1 MVRFGAVAS
10 ADDVDRTLKELVRRL
25 NGAKL
30 EDGAQMPEGSRSL
43 VVSIRDLDIT
53 YTCVFAGGRIDKL
66 RKAEPAGDEDA
77 RITVSS
83 DDLVALAS
91 GKMGVGG
98 ALLTGRLRV
107 DAGMRDLLML
117 RQLF

>member
-1 MVRFGAVAS
+1 VVRFRAVAS
-10 ADDVDRTLKELVRRL
+10 AADVDKTLKDLVRRL
-25 NGAKL
+25 NGAKI
-30 EDGAQMPEGSRSL
+30 EDGAQIPEGSRSL
-43 VVSIRDLDIT
+43 VIAIRDLDLT
-53 YTCVFAGGRIDKL
+53 YTCVFAEGRIDRLK
-66 RKAEPAGDEDA
+66 KAEAAGDEDA
-77 RITVSS
+77 RITVTS

>member
-1 MVRFGAVAS
+1 MATAT
-10 ADDVDRTLKELVRRL
+10 DVDRTLKDLVRRL
-25 NGAKL
+25 NSATL
-30 EDGAQMPEGSRSL
+30 DSDAQMPEGSRSL
-43 VVSIRDLDIT
+43 LIVIRDLDVT
-53 YTCVFAGGRIDKL
+53 YTCVFTGGRIERL
-66 RKAEPAGDEDA
+66 RKTEESGDEDA

-83 DDLVALAS
+83 DDLIALAT